1 MWRMRTAK
9 NREQFTPFSLWLQE
23 YCRSDLSIT
32 NLDFVIEDYK
42 NRKIMLLE
50 EKQYGGRLHHAQCLT
65 FDVVDYACTM
75 AAKSKD
81 YDYWGFFLL
90 QLPENASM
98 IGPGIMLNG
107 RVITAEQLQ
116 AHINFAAKAAPRYR
130 FPWMEKKGAA

>member
-1 MWRMRTAK
+1 MRTAK
-9 NREQFTPFSLWLQE
+9 NKEQFTPFSLWLQE

-75 AAKSKD
+75 AAKNKG

-98 IGPGIMLNG
+98 VGPGIRLNG
-107 RVITAEQLQ
+107 KVITSEKLQ
-116 AHINFAAKAAPRYR
+116 AQINFVENVVPRYC
-130 FPWMEKKGAA
+130 FPWMERGKTFAA